1 MWINIYGQ
9 EPDTAQSYE
18 VTLHQGR
25 KKKKKKKENDN
36 NSYKNRKTMILQ
48 II

>member
-18 VTLHQGR
+18 VTLHQG
-25 KKKKKKKENDN
+25 KKE
-36 NSYKNRKTMILQ
+36 KEEEERK
-48 II
+48 